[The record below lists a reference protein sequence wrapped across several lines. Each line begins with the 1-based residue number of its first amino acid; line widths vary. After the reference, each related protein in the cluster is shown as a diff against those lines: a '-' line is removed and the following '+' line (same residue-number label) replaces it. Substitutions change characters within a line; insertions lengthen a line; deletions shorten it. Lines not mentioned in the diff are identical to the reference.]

1 LLDASPVLVAQ
12 ALNAL
17 FGIAALALVALG
29 LAVVLGLLG
38 VLNLAHG
45 EIVMIGAYCAWVVQS
60 NGWPFLAAVPLAIA
74 ICGALGWTVERW
86 LVRPLYRRP
95 FDTLV
100 VTWGLSLLLRKCAE
114 AVFGL
119 GYRSLSEPVGGT
131 VDVLG
136 ATYPRYRL
144 VLIAVAA
151 VVLGALVLWYGRSRT
166 GTRIKAVV
174 GNPDLARALGLP
186 VARYAS
192 ATFVVGT
199 CLAGLGGVLIAPLV
213 PVQPFMGLDHI
224 LMSFFV
230 LVVGGLGSVG
240 GLVTG
245 STVIGGINSV
255 VSAIS
260 DSTGGYFAV
269 LALAILFLW
278 LRPRGIHAQR

>member
-1 LLDASPVLVAQ
+1 MEPVQVTQ

-17 FGIAALALVALG
+17 YGIASLAILALG

-38 VLNLAHG
+38 VLNIAHG
-45 EIVMIGAYCAWVVQS
+45 ELVMIGAYCAYVVQAR
-60 NGWPFLAAVPLAIA
+60 GWPYLAAVPLAIA
-74 ICGALGWTVERW
+74 VCGVLGYVVERW
-86 LVRPLYRRP
+86 LVRPLYLRP

-114 AVFGL
+114 AIFGL
-119 GYRSLSEPVGGT
+119 GYRSLSEPLGGT
-131 VDVLG
+131 VLLLG

-144 VLIAVAA
+144 VLIVVSA
-151 VVLGALVLWYGRSRT
+151 VVLGGLVLWYGTSRT
-166 GTRIKAVV
+166 GMRIKAMV
-174 GNPDLARALGLP
+174 GNPELARALGIP
-186 VARYAS
+186 VRRYAS

-199 CLAGLGGVLIAPLV
+199 CLAGLAGVMIAPLA

-245 STVIGGINSV
+245 ATVIGGTNSI

-269 LALAILFLW
+269 LALSILFLW
-278 LRPRGIHAQR
+278 LRPRGIHAR

>member
-1 LLDASPVLVAQ
+1 MDLSALVAP

-17 FGIAALALVALG
+17 FGIASLAILALG

-45 EIVMIGAYCAWVVQS
+45 EVVMIGAYCAYAVQAQ
-60 NGWPFLAAVPLAIA
+60 GLPYVAAVPLAIA
-74 ICGALGWTVERW
+74 LCALLGWLVERW
-86 LVRPLYRRP
+86 LVRPLYKRP

-114 AVFGL
+114 ALFGL
-119 GYRSLSEPVGGT
+119 GYKSLNEPVSGT

-144 VLIAVAA
+144 LLIAIGI
-151 VVLGALVLWYGRSRT
+151 VVLGALVLWYRRSRT
-166 GTRIKAVV
+166 GTRIQAMV
-174 GNPDLARALGLP
+174 GNPDLARALGIP
-186 VARYAS
+186 VTRYAS
-192 ATFVVGT
+192 ATFIVGT
-199 CLAGLGGVLIAPLV
+199 CLAGLAGVAIAPLV

-245 STVIGGINSV
+245 STLIGGVNSV

-260 DSTGGYFAV
+260 DSTGGYFSV

-278 LRPRGIHAQR
+278 LRPRGIHAR

>member
-1 LLDASPVLVAQ
+1 MEPVLVSQ

-17 FGIAALALVALG
+17 YGIASLAILALG
-29 LAVVLGLLG
+29 LAVVFGLLG

-45 EIVMIGAYCAWVVQS
+45 ELVMIGAYCAYVAQS
-60 NGWPFLAAVPLAIA
+60 QGWPYLAAVPLAVGV
-74 ICGALGWTVERW
+74 CGVLGFVVERW
-86 LVRPLYRRP
+86 LVRPLYARP

-114 AVFGL
+114 AMFGL
-119 GYRSLSEPVGGT
+119 GYKNLREPITGT

-144 VLIAVAA
+144 ALMAVSV

-166 GTRIKAVV
+166 GRRIQAMV
-174 GNPDLARALGLP
+174 GNPDLARAVGIP
-186 VARYAS
+186 VTRYAS
-192 ATFVVGT
+192 ATFVIGT

-240 GLVTG
+240 GLLTG
-245 STVIGGINSV
+245 SAVIGGANSV
-255 VSAIS
+255 VSALS
-260 DSTGGYFAV
+260 DSTGGYLCV
-269 LALAILFLW
+269 LTLAILFLW
-278 LRPRGIHAQR
+278 LRPRGIHARR

>member
-1 LLDASPVLVAQ
+1 MESLLVAQ

-17 FGIAALALVALG
+17 YGVASLAILALG
-29 LAVVLGLLG
+29 LAVVFGLLG

-45 EIVMIGAYCAWVVQS
+45 ELVMIGAYCAYVAQMQ
-60 NGWPFLAAVPLAIA
+60 GWPFLAAVPLAVA
-74 ICGALGWTVERW
+74 VCAALGYAVERW
-86 LVRPLYRRP
+86 LVRPLYARP

-100 VTWGLSLLLRKCAE
+100 VTWGLSLLLRKIAE

-119 GYRSLSEPVGGT
+119 GYKSLAEPIGGT
-131 VDVLG
+131 VVVLG

-144 VLIAVAA
+144 VLIVIACA
-151 VVLGALVLWYGRSRT
+151 VLGALVFWYGRSRT
-166 GTRIKAVV
+166 GTRIKAMV
-174 GNPDLARALGLP
+174 GNPDLARALGIP
-186 VARYAS
+186 VRRYAS

-199 CLAGLGGVLIAPLV
+199 SLAGLAGVLIAPLA

-245 STVIGGINSV
+245 ATVIGGTNSI
-255 VSAIS
+255 VSAAS
-260 DSTGGYFAV
+260 DSSGGYFSV
-269 LALAILFLW
+269 LALSILFLW
-278 LRPRGIHAQR
+278 LRPRGIHAR

>member
-1 LLDASPVLVAQ
+1 MEPVLVAH
-12 ALNAL
+12 ALNAV
-17 FGIAALALVALG
+17 FAIASLAIVALG

-45 EIVMIGAYCAWVVQS
+45 ELVMIGAYCAYVAQV
-60 NGWPFLAAVPLAIA
+60 NGWPYLAAVPLAIVV
-74 ICGALGWTVERW
+74 CGTLGYAVERW
-86 LVRPLYRRP
+86 LVRPLYQRP

-114 AVFGL
+114 AIFGL
-119 GYRSLSEPVGGT
+119 GYKNLQEPIAGT

-136 ATYPRYRL
+136 ATYPRFRL
-144 VLIAVAA
+144 VLIAVSA
-151 VVLGALVLWYGRSRT
+151 VVLGALVVWYGRSRT
-166 GTRIKAVV
+166 GRRIRATV
-174 GNPDLARALGLP
+174 GNPDLARALGVP
-186 VARYAS
+186 VTRYAS

-240 GLVTG
+240 GLLTG
-245 STVIGGINSV
+245 SAVIGGANSI
-255 VSAIS
+255 VSALS
-260 DSTGGYFAV
+260 DSTGGYFFV

-278 LRPRGIHAQR
+278 LRPRGIHARG

>member
-1 LLDASPVLVAQ
+1 LEPVLVAQ

-17 FGIAALALVALG
+17 YGIASLAILALG

-45 EIVMIGAYCAWVVQS
+45 ELVMIGAYCAYVVQAQ
-60 NGWPFLAAVPLAIA
+60 GWPYLYAVPLALVV
-74 ICGALGWTVERW
+74 CGLLGYVVERW
-86 LVRPLYRRP
+86 LVRPLYQRP

-114 AVFGL
+114 AMFGL
-119 GYRSLSEPVGGT
+119 GYKSLTEPIGGT
-131 VDVLG
+131 VEVLG

-144 VLIAVAA
+144 MLIVVSVL
-151 VVLGALVLWYGRSRT
+151 VLGALVLWYGQSRT
-166 GTRIKAVV
+166 GTRIKAMA
-174 GNPDLARALGLP
+174 GNPELARALGIP
-186 VARYAS
+186 VRRYAS

-199 CLAGLGGVLIAPLV
+199 CLAGLAGVMIAPLA

-240 GLVTG
+240 GLLTG
-245 STVIGGINSV
+245 STVIGGSNSI
-255 VSAIS
+255 VSALS
-260 DSTGGYFAV
+260 DSTGGYFSV
-269 LALAILFLW
+269 LALAIVFLW
-278 LRPRGIHAQR
+278 LRPRGIHARS

>member
-1 LLDASPVLVAQ
+1 LEPVLVAQ

-17 FGIAALALVALG
+17 YGIASLAILALG

-45 EIVMIGAYCAWVVQS
+45 ELVMIGAYCAYVVQAQ
-60 NGWPFLAAVPLAIA
+60 GWPYLYAVPLALVV
-74 ICGALGWTVERW
+74 CGLLGYVVERW
-86 LVRPLYRRP
+86 LVRPLYQRP

-114 AVFGL
+114 AMFGL
-119 GYRSLSEPVGGT
+119 GYKSLTEPIGGT
-131 VDVLG
+131 VEVLG

-144 VLIAVAA
+144 MLIVVSVL
-151 VVLGALVLWYGRSRT
+151 VLGALVLWYGRSRT
-166 GTRIKAVV
+166 GTRIQAMA
-174 GNPDLARALGLP
+174 GNPELARALGIP
-186 VARYAS
+186 VRRYAS

-199 CLAGLGGVLIAPLV
+199 CLAGLAGVMIAPLA

-240 GLVTG
+240 GLLAG
-245 STVIGGINSV
+245 STVIGGSNSI
-255 VSAIS
+255 VSALS
-260 DSTGGYFAV
+260 DSTGGYFSV
-269 LALAILFLW
+269 LALAIVFLW
-278 LRPRGIHAQR
+278 LRPRGIHARS